1 MINHYNLL
9 LIMSSRKGIT
19 PVVAVT
25 LLIGITVAA
34 TGTLYTQIQ
43 GAQEQA
49 RTNADVFE
57 QDQLTIE
64 ACNSNAERSILYIR
78 NSNTAAINSTR
89 LRVYIDS
96 RPVDDARYSFQPAIV
111 DPQRDFRLR
120 IDDTDL
126 NRSDVVRISGR
137 NNAFEHRCLN

>member
-1 MINHYNLL
+1 MINHLDPLL
-9 LIMSSRKGIT
+9 TMSSRKGIT

-43 GAQEQA
+43 GAQNQA
-49 RTNADVFE
+49 RTNTNVFD
-57 QDQLTIE
+57 QDRLTIE
-64 ACNSNAERSILYIR
+64 ACNSNSARSVLYIR
-78 NSNTAAINSTR
+78 NSNTKAINSTR

-96 RPVDDARYSFQPAIV
+96 RPVDDSEYSFQPAIV

-120 IDDTDL
+120 IDGTDL
-126 NRSDVVRISGR
+126 NRSNVVRISGQ

>member
-1 MINHYNLL
+1 MINYADLL
-9 LIMSSRKGIT
+9 LDMNSRKGLT

-49 RTNADVFE
+49 RSNANIFE
-57 QDQLTIE
+57 QDRLTIE
-64 ACNSNAERSILYIR
+64 ACNSNSERSILYVR
-78 NSNTAAINSTR
+78 NSNTEAINSTR

-96 RPVDDARYSFQPAIV
+96 RPVDDSEYSFQPSIV

-120 IDDTDL
+120 IEDTDL
-126 NRSDVVRISGR
+126 NRSNVVRISGR

>member
-1 MINHYNLL
+1 MINHADLL
-9 LIMSSRKGIT
+9 LNMSSRKGLT

-43 GAQEQA
+43 GAQNQA
-49 RTNADVFE
+49 RANANIFE
-57 QDQLTIE
+57 QDRLTIE
-64 ACNSNAERSILYIR
+64 ACNSNADRSVLYIR
-78 NSNTAAINSTR
+78 NSNTEAINSTR

-96 RPVDDARYSFQPAIV
+96 RPVDDSEYSFQPSIV

-120 IDDTDL
+120 IEDTDL
-126 NRSDVVRISGR
+126 NRSNVVRISGR
-137 NNAFEHRCLN
+137 NNGFEHRCLN

>member
-1 MINHYNLL
+1 MINQLDLL
-9 LIMSSRKGIT
+9 LNMSSRKGIT

-25 LLIGITVAA
+25 LLISITVAA
-34 TGTLYTQIQ
+34 TGALYTQIQ
-43 GAQEQA
+43 GAQDQA
-49 RTNADVFE
+49 RTNANVFE
-57 QDQLTIE
+57 QDRLNIE
-64 ACNSNAERSILYIR
+64 ACNSNSARSILYIR
-78 NSNTAAINSTR
+78 NSNTDAINSTR

-96 RPVDDARYSFQPAIV
+96 RPVDDSEYNFQPSIV

-126 NRSDVVRISGR
+126 NRSNVVRISGQ